1 MGHEKRVQPVHYILS
16 TSPFAQDFTQAL
28 EAAFSAS
35 PEQETVPLNTLCDFL
50 ITNLAFTKPIWGTN
64 NGTDYCFEDECEWR
78 FIPAD
83 LPSGMPRFLV
93 PTKVN
98 MLDNYRRTLWQPT
111 TYLLEFD
118 YDDISDIFAAK
129 GEASEL
135 RRKIGEL
142 AIAKE
147 EKELLLTKVREG

>member
-1 MGHEKRVQPVHYILS
+1 
-16 TSPFAQDFTQAL
+16 
-28 EAAFSAS
+28 
-35 PEQETVPLNTLCDFL
+35 
-50 ITNLAFTKPIWGTN
+50 
-64 NGTDYCFEDECEWR
+64 
-78 FIPAD
+78 
-83 LPSGMPRFLV
+83 MPRFLV